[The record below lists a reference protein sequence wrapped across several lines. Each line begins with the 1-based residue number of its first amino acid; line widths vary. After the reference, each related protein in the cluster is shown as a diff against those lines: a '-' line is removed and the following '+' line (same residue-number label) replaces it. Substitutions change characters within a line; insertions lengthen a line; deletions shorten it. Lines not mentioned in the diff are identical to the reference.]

1 MNILGKLV
9 FDASSASEIQNLRL
23 QKVTSLPAIENGDVG
38 RLIFNTGTNSI
49 LVGTNIGNVLSWVP
63 ISTGG
68 DAAALLVEIDR
79 IETALGL
86 NSDGSFNAAAF
97 TGSLADQTS
106 YVTLITTLQSLVTA
120 ATDAVTVEVG
130 RAKKAEEDLGTRIT
144 TEVGAV
150 SSELAGEV
158 NRATA
163 AEGVL
168 DGRVDTVV
176 TSITTEV
183 NRAKDAEAV
192 LSGRITTEV
201 NDRTTAIGTVNNAIT
216 AEVDRATAAEGVLT
230 SGLQTEIN
238 RATAAEIAIRAEFN
252 SKIAGLTWEAPV
264 DFMVTNHDDG
274 VSRPVGSRVLNQT
287 TNVIYTVTEDG
298 FDAGEP
304 LVDGAAFFFTDS
316 GAGYVFS
323 KNAVVQFNGAGSF
336 EAGAGLT
343 KNGNVINVVSTSGT
357 IAVTADSIDVSQG
370 VLESITTVAGDLAGE
385 ISARKLADTGL
396 GQRID
401 DETASREAADLAE
414 VTARKNADSALG
426 IRIDGVA
433 ANLAT
438 EITDRQSDVNAEE
451 GRATAAEAALASRI
465 KGMYFL
471 YTSSAASVSH
481 VVAHNLGQKYC
492 NVTVVDSTDNVV
504 IPESVVFNSAT
515 QLTVTFNTAID
526 CKVIVMG
533 LAPAVV

>member
-130 RAKKAEEDLGTRIT
+130 RAKKAEEALGARIT

-158 NRATA
+158 ERATA
-163 AEGVL
+163 VEGVL
-168 DGRVDTVV
+168 DGRVDTVE
-176 TSITTEV
+176 TSIAGEV
-183 NRAKDAEAV
+183 GRATAAEDA
-192 LSGRITTEV
+192 LSGRITKEV
-201 NDRTTAIGTVNNAIT
+201 DDRTTAIGTVNSAIT
-216 AEVDRATAAEGVLT
+216 TEVNRATTAEGVLT
-230 SGLQTEIN
+230 SGLQAEIN
-238 RATAAEIAIRAEFN
+238 RATTAEGAIRAEFN

-316 GAGYVFS
+316 GTGYVFS

-357 IAVTADSIDVSQG
+357 IAVTADSIDVSQD
-370 VLESITTVAGDLAGE
+370 VLDSITDVAGDLATE
-385 ISARKLADTGL
+385 IAARALADTGL

-401 DETASREAADLAE
+401 DEEKARKAADLAE
-414 VTARKNADSALG
+414 VALREGADTTLG

-433 ANLAT
+433 TNLAT
-438 EITDRQSDVNAEE
+438 EITNRQDDVNAEE

-465 KGMYFL
+465 TRMYFL
-471 YTSSAASVSH
+471 YESTGADVTH
-481 VVAHNLGQKYC
+481 VVAHNIGQKYC

-504 IPESVVFNSAT
+504 IPESIVFNSAN
-515 QLTVTFNTAID
+515 QLTVTFNSAIE
-526 CKVIVMG
+526 CRVVVMG
-533 LAPAVV
+533 VAPVAV